1 VIKAQVELVY
11 VEGYYSFPQK
21 WPRSPRGF

>member
-1 VIKAQVELVY
+1 VMEAPMELVY